1 MNDEQLD
8 RIRNGPGFCAA
19 LDQSGGS
26 TPRALALYG
35 VNQDAYDS
43 DEEMFDLMHAMRSRI
58 MTSPSFSE
66 DRILAAILFADTIER
81 DVAGLNSTS
90 YLWEVKHIVP
100 FLKVDKGLADE
111 QHGAQMMRPI
121 PDLGQLLSRAQQLP
135 VFGTKMRSFIKHPDP
150 VGVKEVVD
158 QQFEFARPIM
168 AAGLVP
174 ILEPEVDIR
183 SDGRADTETLL
194 KLNIVEKLEHLA
206 SGQWVILKLS
216 LPVVDDFYRDLVQHP
231 NVLRV
236 LALSGGYARQEA
248 VAILARDHGVIASF
262 SRALTEGLSGT
273 QDAHDFDSVLDSSIQ
288 SIFTASQT

>member
-1 MNDEQLD
+1 MNDAQMD
-8 RIRNGPGFCAA
+8 RIRTGRGFYAA

-35 VNQDAYDS
+35 INHEAYDS

-58 MTSPSFSE
+58 MTSPGFNQ

-81 DVAGLNSTS
+81 DVAGQNSTS

-111 QHGAQMMRPI
+111 RDGAQMMRPI
-121 PDLGQLLSRAQQLP
+121 PDLGHLLSRAQQLP

-150 VGVKEVVD
+150 VGVKAVVD
-158 QQFEFARPIM
+158 QQFEFAGPIM

-183 SDGRADTETLL
+183 SDGRSDTESLL
-194 KLNIVEKLEHLA
+194 KLNLVEQLEGL
-206 SGQWVILKLS
+206 SSDQWVILKLS

-236 LALSGGYARQEA
+236 LALSGGYSRQEA
-248 VAILARDHGVIASF
+248 VALLARNHGVIASF
-262 SRALTEGLSGT
+262 SRALTEGLSVT
-273 QDAHDFDSVLDSSIQ
+273 QDAKEFDAVLDSSIQ